1 MKKRFM
7 YSVQALIVALVSVL
21 AFPSYSPAGIPMASR
36 KPPAPP
42 KPGEEYSWVRKWCS
56 FGWRE
61 YGLDHAM
68 RCDRLTTGTGTS
80 YVLSSYGCGTSCR
93 LYNKQIEP
101 PQRLANGWLR
111 VHVFSSIWL
120 GKFDFDTKTWSW
132 ANEGFRSGPAS
143 SKKFWFAQC
152 DSGLFGSG
160 RTSKLSE
167 TKVRSVYIE
176 SGKYKGLPKRTT
188 VAAAIYDRWH
198 RLCQFNG
205 PLIN

>member
-1 MKKRFM
+1 MNKNLIPL
-7 YSVQALIVALVSVL
+7 ALGIIGVWSSNPALPVFAQGS
-21 AFPSYSPAGIPMASR
+21 IPMRST

-56 FGWRE
+56 SGWRE
-61 YGLDHAM
+61 YGLDHVM
-68 RCDRLTTGTGTS
+68 RCDRLTTGSATS

-120 GKFDFDTKTWSW
+120 GKFDADTKTWSW

-160 RTSKLSE
+160 KTSDLAE
-167 TKVRSVYIE
+167 VKVSSVYIQN
-176 SGKYKGLPKRTT
+176 GKYKGQPKRQT
-188 VAAAIYDRWH
+188 VHAAIYDRWQS
-198 RLCQFNG
+198 LCQFH
-205 PLIN
+205 

>member
-1 MKKRFM
+1 MNKKIA
-7 YSVQALIVALVSVL
+7 SVFGVIGVWISMPALPVFAQ
-21 AFPSYSPAGIPMASR
+21 GNIPIGSR

-56 FGWRE
+56 SGWRE
-61 YGLDHAM
+61 YGLDHVM
-68 RCDRLTTGTGTS
+68 RCDRLTTGTGPS

-93 LYNKQIEP
+93 LYNKQIDP
-101 PQRLANGWLR
+101 PQRLADGWLR

-120 GKFDFDTKTWSW
+120 GKFDSDTKTWSW

-160 RTSKLSE
+160 RTSKLTE

-205 PLIN
+205 PPIN